1 MLLEASVGNWLLS
14 MYDGLPFGDEMGEIF
29 HIVCVT
35 VNMILFFNL
44 IIAIL
49 SEKYNILSPA
59 KLGLYY
65 DGIISS
71 MPGY

>member
-1 MLLEASVGNWLLS
+1 MLS
-14 MYDGLPFGDEMGEIF
+14 MYDGLPFGDEVGECF
-29 HIVCVT
+29 HMVCVA

-49 SEKYNILSPA
+49 SEKYNILSPVR
-59 KLGLYY
+59 LGLYY
-65 DGIISS
+65 DGLISS